1 MGVAAQGGPDAS
13 GVSWFSTTPDFVP
26 LGGVGTDLGLSGNG
40 EADLALPWAFPWYG
54 SSATV
59 ATVGANGGIR
69 FGAGLSIAAGNAC
82 LPSTASNA
90 PDIAVHWDDLDP
102 AAGGAV
108 WWWHDALLDRVIVS
122 WEDVPH
128 SAGTDGGSFQAHLL
142 ANGEVELHFADVDLG
157 AAAYSAGAS
166 ATVGIQDT
174 AGGTATAGNALQ
186 IGCNGATILTDGSA
200 FVFSTCVDADGD
212 GERDA
217 ACGGLD
223 CDDSDPLVLPG
234 VIESCN
240 GLDDDCDPLTDES
253 VDGDGDGATVCAGDC
268 DDVDAAI
275 GPGLSEACDGL
286 DTDCSGAPSF
296 PGETTDADGDGSPLC
311 ADCDD
316 GSPLV
321 GPGQAEVCDGVD
333 TDCDGLTDEADPSV
347 NPYTCGAVCG
357 TETREELYDAAT
369 IRRDRYNP
377 CYLDPRAER
386 LCDPEGHDEPTS
398 GLRVHRVLLR
408 EDVEHHR
415 DELFLFLPPGPGHM
429 NIMTLEW
436 AALSGFRVIS
446 LGYVNDV
453 DIDKTCAE
461 QEDGCFSDFREET
474 IYGRDVSP
482 YLQIGP
488 VDSLM
493 TRLEVLLAELASQEP
508 EHWSRYLDEDGDVVW
523 PKVVVA
529 GWSVG
534 SGNAAMVAKNH
545 PVKGAFL
552 LSGPK
557 DRIYDPHPIPSSWIR
572 GPQLTDGCRFAGV
585 FHRDEHFTSN
595 PEGDVLRLSWES
607 LGLPFDIYTDDGG
620 DLEDFD
626 HPVLEQ
632 TLYVEEDCR
641 AHSGPGSDDCLDER
655 FFPVYRTMMCAVA
668 NEGSCAMSGATPND

>member
-1 MGVAAQGGPDAS
+1 MHRWGILALVAAACSAPDPSPRAGPAPDREICNGVDDDGDGLVDAEDPDITTHAFLDADGDGWGGLSVPSCGEAGKVEQGGDCDDEVATTHPGAPERCN
-13 GVSWFSTTPDFVP
+13 GVDDDCDSLVDDDDDS
-26 LGGVGTDLGLSGNG
+26 L
-40 EADLALPWAFPWYG
+40 ADLAYPDEDGDGFGTGTGEARCPVDGEALHPGDCDDTLAHVYP
-54 SSATV
+54 
-59 ATVGANGGIR
+59 GAPARCDGVPDNDCD
-69 FGAGLSIAAGNAC
+69 GLVDEGETDEDGDGDGVCSDC
-82 LPSTASNA
+82 
-90 PDIAVHWDDLDP
+90 DDLDP
-102 AAGGAV
+102 ARSSRA
-108 WWWHDALLDRVIVS
+108 
-122 WEDVPH
+122 E
-128 SAGTDGGSFQAHLL
+128 
-142 ANGEVELHFADVDLG
+142 
-157 AAAYSAGAS
+157 
-166 ATVGIQDT
+166 
-174 AGGTATAGNALQ
+174 
-186 IGCNGATILTDGSA
+186 
-200 FVFSTCVDADGD
+200 
-212 GERDA
+212 
-217 ACGGLD
+217 
-223 CDDSDPLVLPG
+223 
-234 VIESCN
+234 
-240 GLDDDCDPLTDES
+240 
-253 VDGDGDGATVCAGDC
+253 
-268 DDVDAAI
+268 
-275 GPGLSEACDGL
+275 
-286 DTDCSGAPSF
+286 
-296 PGETTDADGDGSPLC
+296 
-311 ADCDD
+311 
-316 GSPLV
+316 
-321 GPGQAEVCDGVD
+321 EVCDGVD